1 MMSQNKIQLF
11 SVSIVDVKKFIKE
24 GELILG
30 KNKVN
35 RELLPDIVA
44 NDAISRYEKGQ
55 DWFWCSPRFFQNIAD
70 GTFVGSACFKN
81 CPYDGLVEIG
91 YGVLESYSGKG
102 FATAGIAAIINEA
115 FKRTEVKGITSET
128 SVDNVASQRV
138 LEKNGFVKTGT
149 REDAEDGSL
158 IVWKRLK

>member
-70 GTFVGSACFKN
+70 GTFV
-81 CPYDGLVEIG
+81 GLVEIG